1 MDRRDSHR
9 IKRRIPCDF
18 EYEGHAYNGI
28 VVDLSPD
35 GLFLQ
40 TDTAIEPGSELE
52 LRLRSERFAELNVRG
67 RVVRRRFTPAV
78 LASMIRRGVGLRLTS
93 APPAYFEMLGLA
105 GEMAPAPAPVWSEVE
120 DWEAE
125 LAGESCAGPV
135 AIDIQLGSALVE
147 PPAPALAAPEARERS
162 EAWSFEAA
170 AAPAAPDPKP
180 EASLDEVDA
189 WESLPSEPAPLAPA
203 WTPEALC
210 RADAL
215 LIDEGELDDVHAML
229 ESLGADPVRHRTVDT
244 RGFTGWEQPPRL
256 VVASARSAMRLSV
269 GPNVEAQGIVTIA
282 VVDSESQTLFG
293 ILRRQGFRYL
303 VRRPVHPEA
312 LRLLLLRALF
322 RGRDRRDAPR
332 VPFGCEIALRF
343 GLRRRP
349 ATLLELSRTG
359 CRVLTREWLE
369 PGDRLGV
376 RIPSQV
382 TGNRPLTLAGRAVR
396 CERRRSVQPEQ
407 RVALAL
413 RFDRLGDAARM
424 ALEALIAAHSLGP
437 TPLPRSAAPARP
449 TAHAPAR
456 GVRTPELASGAA
468 PPAALASHERRRGRR
483 AAHRRE
489 VLALDPGLQR
499 VRHALLGIDLSA
511 SGLRVEPHPEL
522 ALGDR
527 VQLGIYDAACA
538 APLMVGAEV
547 VRDDGARGL
556 LLRFRPLDAAA
567 ASEIERIVAH
577 APQIESSAGE
587 GRGLVVAELLSSGS
601 R

>member
-9 IKRRIPCDF
+9 IRRRIPCDF
-18 EYEGHAYNGI
+18 DYEGHAYNGI
-28 VVDLSPD
+28 VVDLSAD

-40 TDTAIEPGSELE
+40 TDTAIEPGSDLE
-52 LRLRSERFAELNVRG
+52 LRMRSERFADFSVRG

-78 LASMIRRGVGLRLTS
+78 LSSMIRRGVGLRLTS
-93 APPAYFEMLGLA
+93 APPAYFEAIGLA
-105 GEMAPAPAPVWSEVE
+105 HQAAPAPAWSAVE
-120 DWEAE
+120 DWEAD
-125 LAGESCAGPV
+125 AESEASTGPV
-135 AIDIQLGSALVE
+135 AIDIQVETALA
-147 PPAPALAAPEARERS
+147 APAAPEARES
-162 EAWSFEAA
+162 GEAWSFEARTE
-170 AAPAAPDPKP
+170 PGPPNEKP
-180 EASLDEVDA
+180 EASLDDVEA
-189 WESLPSEPAPLAPA
+189 WESLPSEPAPVAPA
-203 WTPEALC
+203 WAPEALC

-215 LIDEGELDDVHAML
+215 LIDAGELDDVHAML

-282 VVDSESQTLFG
+282 VVDTESQTLFG
-293 ILRRQGFRYL
+293 ILRRQGFRYV

-322 RGRDRRDAPR
+322 RGRDRREAPR

-376 RIPSQV
+376 RIPSQI
-382 TGNRPLTLAGRAVR
+382 TGNRPLTLAGRVVR
-396 CERRRSVQPEQ
+396 SERRRAVQPEQ
-407 RVALAL
+407 RVGLAL
-413 RFDRLGDAARM
+413 RFDRLADAARA

-437 TPLPRSAAPARP
+437 TPLPRSAA
-449 TAHAPAR
+449 AHAPAR
-456 GVRTPELASGAA
+456 GVRALEAASGAA
-468 PPAALASHERRRGRR
+468 PPAASGSRERRRGRR
-483 AAHRRE
+483 ASHRRE

-499 VRHALLGIDLSA
+499 VRHALLGVDLSA
-511 SGLRVEPHPEL
+511 SGLRVESHPEL

-538 APLMVGAEV
+538 GAVLVEAEV
-547 VRDDGARGL
+547 VRDDGVQGL
-556 LLRFRPLDAAA
+556 LLRFQPLSAAA
-567 ASEIERIVAH
+567 ASDIARIVAH
-577 APQIESSAGE
+577 APQIESSSGGA
-587 GRGLVVAELLSSGS
+587 GRGLVVAEMLSSRFS
-601 R
+601 